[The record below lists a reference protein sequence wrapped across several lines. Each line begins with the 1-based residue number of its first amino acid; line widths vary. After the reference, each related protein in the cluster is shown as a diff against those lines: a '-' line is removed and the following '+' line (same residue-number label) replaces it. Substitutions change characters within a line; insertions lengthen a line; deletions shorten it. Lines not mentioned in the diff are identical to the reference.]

1 MFRKSVSMITAWEN
15 NGNQLFADLQRSIL
29 DQVVTMLKP
38 GGMLLYSTCTFAP
51 LENEQS
57 IEYLLSLDDR
67 LELDCVVITI
77 DIVILIH
84 CWISIHI
91 NILGCNLSICEE
103 LLCPLLACNKTS
115 LTM

>member
-1 MFRKSVSMITAWEN
+1 MSHLTKYTAI
-15 NGNQLFADLQRSIL
+15 R
-29 DQVVTMLKP
+29 
-38 GGMLLYSTCTFAP
+38 TCDT
-51 LENEQS
+51 
-57 IEYLLSLDDR
+57 
-67 LELDCVVITI
+67 LDCVVRTI